1 MADEKMM
8 KPTNESESKQDRPK
22 RRYHRR
28 SSKAAKPAEEAT
40 AASGEELVST
50 PKPSH
55 TRKKT
60 LDEAIA
66 AVIGATAVAE
76 PEKPREKKQPTS
88 RKKNSRPAKEAVPA
102 EQAAPQK
109 ETPAQEAPK
118 KNQKNSRRRNGG
130 SNTDPNARV
139 RIIPLGG
146 LHEIGKNMTVYECG
160 DDMFIVDCG
169 LAFPDDE
176 MFGVDVVIPDFT
188 FVEKNKDKIRGI
200 VITHGHEDHIGGLA
214 YLLKTVNIPVYAT
227 RLTLALIEGKLKEH
241 GLLGRVKLIEKH
253 PGDHIKLGSFDV
265 ELIAVNHSIPDACA
279 LAIST
284 KAGLIIQTGD
294 FKVDYTPV
302 AGPVID
308 LARFGQLGQQ
318 GVLALLADSTNA
330 ERPGATKSERVVGDT
345 FETLFKKA
353 EDRRIIIATF
363 SSNVHR
369 LQQIVDCCVKHGRK
383 LAVSGRS
390 MVNMVERASD
400 MGYLNIPEGTLVDLD
415 VLGRY
420 PDNKLVIATTGS
432 QGEPMSALTRMAMND
447 HRKITVTPNDF
458 IILSASPIPGNEES
472 VTRVINALLRQGA
485 EVIYEKTYDLHTSG
499 HAQQDELKLM
509 LALTKP
515 RFFMPV
521 HGEYKHLKKHCD
533 LAAAMGVP
541 RENMVIGEIGRIV
554 ELSPEQIALGGTVPS
569 GSVMVDGLGVGDV
582 GSIVLRDR
590 KHLAQDGL
598 IIVVVA
604 MDSATGEVVSGPDIV
619 SRGFVYVREAED
631 MMNDARRV
639 CLRAVSRCREQEIQD
654 WGSIKT
660 AIKDQLG
667 QFVWGR
673 TKRSPM
679 ILPRKSDFEHHSLNR
694 V

>member
-109 ETPAQEAPK
+109 ETPAQEEPK

-447 HRKITVTPNDF
+447 HRKIIVTPNDF

-541 RENMVIGEIGRIV
+541 RENMIIGEIGRIV

-679 ILPRKSDFEHHSLNR
+679 ILPIIQE